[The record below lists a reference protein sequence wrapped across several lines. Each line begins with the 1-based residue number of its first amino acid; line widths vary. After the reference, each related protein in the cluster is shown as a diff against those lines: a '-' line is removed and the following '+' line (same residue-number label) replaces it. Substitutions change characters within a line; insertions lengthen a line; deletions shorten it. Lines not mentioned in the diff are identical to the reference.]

1 MFFLDRVS
9 IFRKIH
15 PNSLKMIS
23 RFLFLIVNVIFIISC
38 NTNDNDTIR
47 NDDKELLSFQIEADI
62 NSKYISETIIGSVKD
77 NTIRLVVPEVIDK
90 TKLIATFE
98 FVGKSVYV
106 NDVEQKSR
114 SSSNDLS
121 KPVFYEVYA
130 EDESVE
136 VYDIQVV
143 TLPSVQSNVPHL
155 YIETDNRQPIDS
167 KENYIHANLTIE
179 GKGVYDDYQGR
190 TKIRGRGNDSWNQPK
205 KPYKLKLDDKVSLLG
220 LLPEKKWIL
229 RSNYRGES
237 LMLDAIG
244 FRIAALLGMP
254 YTNHAIPV
262 DVTVNGQ
269 YQGSY
274 MFTEQKEAKP
284 NRINVVDGG
293 KYLDLDSYMNKPPGQ
308 FYSDYYEL
316 PVMVRYPSFKELS
329 PSDAQRELELIKA
342 DFHNMEKTIADE
354 SFPNNNF
361 LDYFEALDF
370 VNYMIV
376 YHLTL
381 NREINHPKS
390 TYMHKHKGGKYKM
403 GPVWDFDWGFGYNS
417 QLDTHFNTPEQNLFV
432 DSDMPGKVFFTRLL
446 EDATIQNLY
455 RKQWQDF
462 KENSYPELID
472 YIESYANTIQES
484 YALDYAIWEQGVG
497 SSEEAAQQII
507 NWLNVRVQYMDVYV
521 SEL

>member
-1 MFFLDRVS
+1 
-9 IFRKIH
+9 
-15 PNSLKMIS
+15 
-23 RFLFLIVNVIFIISC
+23 
-38 NTNDNDTIR
+38 
-47 NDDKELLSFQIEADI
+47 
-62 NSKYISETIIGSVKD
+62 
-77 NTIRLVVPEVIDK
+77 
-90 TKLIATFE
+90 
-98 FVGKSVYV
+98 
-106 NDVEQKSR
+106 
-114 SSSNDLS
+114 
-121 KPVFYEVYA
+121 
-130 EDESVE
+130 
-136 VYDIQVV
+136 
-143 TLPSVQSNVPHL
+143 
-155 YIETDNRQPIDS
+155 
-167 KENYIHANLTIE
+167 
-179 GKGVYDDYQGR
+179 
-190 TKIRGRGNDSWNQPK
+190 
-205 KPYKLKLDDKVSLLG
+205 
-220 LLPEKKWIL
+220 
-229 RSNYRGES
+229 
-237 LMLDAIG
+237 
-244 FRIAALLGMP
+244 
-254 YTNHAIPV
+254 
-262 DVTVNGQ
+262 
-269 YQGSY
+269 
-274 MFTEQKEAKP
+274 
-284 NRINVVDGG
+284 
-293 KYLDLDSYMNKPPGQ
+293 PGQ

-507 NWLNVRVQYMDVYV
+507 NWLNVRVQYMD
-521 SEL
+521 